1 MRLRSLVVTFGGALL
16 ATTLGVA
23 CSTSEDGG
31 GSALIV
37 ACRETFTMCSL
48 DPMPSLAQTQDC
60 TTALDGPCGNAGL
73 IYRSCV
79 TGLCTDAGFTDYGT
93 LDARCANDQVSFQD
107 CLDAL
112 DAGATS
118 TNESTSGGGD
128 EGEGGGTRTTPT
140 PTATG
145 TTSPP
150 TLDASSPVDA
160 ATIVDSASP
169 VDGTATDAGD
179 GSL

>member
-1 MRLRSLVVTFGGALL
+1 MRSRLLVVTFGGALL
-16 ATTLGVA
+16 ATALALA
-23 CSTSEDGG
+23 CSTSDDGG

-48 DPMPSLAQTQDC
+48 DPMPSLAQTQAC

-73 IYRSCV
+73 VYRSCV

-93 LDARCANDQVSFQD
+93 IDSRCYNDQVSFQD

-118 TNESTSGGGD
+118 TSGDDDVGED
-128 EGEGGGTRTTPT
+128 EDASVRTTPT

-145 TTSPP
+145 TTNPP
-150 TLDASSPVDA
+150 TPDASSSVDA
-160 ATIVDSASP
+160 GTTADSASP
-169 VDGTATDAGD
+169 LDATATDAGD